1 MREKVKPMII
11 RDSESDKVWT
21 LEFSRDSVRFAEA
34 RGVSLDDMGKMP
46 MTMLPELFYSAFRKN
61 HRNISKAETDKIL
74 FDELG
79 GLTDTQYQRLM
90 QLFAE
95 PMNALIRDKD
105 EDGGEETQANPKMV
119 VELD

>member
-1 MREKVKPMII
+1 MREKVKPMVI

-21 LEFSRDSVRFAEA
+21 LEFSRDSVKFAEA
-34 RGVSLDDMGKMP
+34 RGVSMDGVGNMP

-79 GLTDTQYQRLM
+79 GLTDAQMQRLM
-90 QLFAE
+90 RLFAE
-95 PMNALIRDKD
+95 PMNALMRDED
-105 EDGGEETQANPKMV
+105 EDGGETQANPKMV

>member
-1 MREKVKPMII
+1 MREKVKPMTI

-21 LEFSRDSVRFAEA
+21 LEFSRDSVKFAEA
-34 RGVSLDDMGKMP
+34 RGVSIDGVGDSP

-79 GLTDTQYQRLM
+79 GLTDAQYHRLM

-95 PMNALIRDKD
+95 PMNTLIKDKD
-105 EDGGEETQANPKMV
+105 EDGGETQENPKMV